1 MDHPGVDFH
10 LYPESQWQG
19 KGRSI
24 YVHTQLEGT
33 ADILVRTIQLGLDL
47 ET

>member
-19 KGRSI
+19 KEYL

-33 ADILVRTIQLGLDL
+33 ADVLVRPIQLGLNL